1 MTNPKRA
8 ILLRGKEKSLSRK
21 HPWIFSGAL
30 KSKDKDIEEQYILAT
45 NGLIKP
51 TDFLRYLL
59 FKIKISTKKTITIK
73 TLQKSI

>member
-1 MTNPKRA
+1 MAGRYGYSPPGR
-8 ILLRGKEKSLSRK
+8 IL
-21 HPWIFSGAL
+21 
-30 KSKDKDIEEQYILAT
+30 KDKDIEHQYILAT

-59 FKIKISTKKTITIK
+59 FKLKICTKEGITIK